1 MTISKLKYIQTPIFQ
16 LRKIRRKLSIEGI
29 TKKQEKITLTFV
41 SITLMGLLATAM
53 LYPTPNAFAQTN
65 SSPET
70 EKKDIFKV
78 IMTVQVLDHNTGDIV
93 TIVSVNGESRVKLFD
108 DSKTYIHS
116 VNDAGTGGIIEYIAT
131 FPNVTVKNGDVYK
144 ACVLT
149 IKDSNL
155 ICETGTNSPALRPEF
170 KDLYLQQEER
180 PATTS
185 SQAAKISDEE

>member
-1 MTISKLKYIQTPIFQ
+1 LLKTRIKTRQKEFRFTF
-16 LRKIRRKLSIEGI
+16 LSIS
-29 TKKQEKITLTFV
+29 LLV
-41 SITLMGLLATAM
+41 LMATAV
-53 LYPTPNAFAQTN
+53 LSGTPNALGQTTTL
-65 SSPET
+65 PV

-78 IMTVQVLDHNTGDIV
+78 IMTVQGLNHNTGDIV

-116 VNDAGTGGIIEYIAT
+116 VKADGTGGIVEYVAT
-131 FPNVTVKNGDVYK
+131 FPNMTVKNGDTYK
-144 ACVLT
+144 ACALT

-170 KDLYLQQEER
+170 KDLYLQGER
-180 PATTS
+180 PAT